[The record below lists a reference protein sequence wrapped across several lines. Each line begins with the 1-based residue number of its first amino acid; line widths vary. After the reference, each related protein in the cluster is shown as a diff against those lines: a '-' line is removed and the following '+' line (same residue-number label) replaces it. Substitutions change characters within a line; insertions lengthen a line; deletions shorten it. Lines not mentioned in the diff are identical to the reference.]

1 GSEPGAA
8 GARAGGVGGAGSS
21 GGGWSERAG
30 TGGVGATG
38 SSSGCGPSRPAII
51 VGLGC
56 PDGGPL
62 SGPRGLGSPERGS
75 LVRSAARCPAIIVP
89 GSLVRGE
96 RLPPGTIVAP
106 CTIVP
111 SPRVKP
117 GA

>member
-62 SGPRGLGSPERGS
+62 NGPRGPGSPG
-75 LVRSAARCPAIIVP
+75 
-89 GSLVRGE
+89 RGE

-117 GA
+117 GAAPGPIVSDPGAGSRLRPSR